1 MVLQSENCTA
11 VVEID
16 EKFVLGSEE
25 ENYDIIFNPE
35 NIKRNEPHDAI
46 KIIAKTKETLKIAV
60 VIRHNKDTE
69 YSALLNGK
77 ELYLTFE
84 KNALTV
90 NLETGELLHYEKDA
104 FSEEFDFSLLDKMLE

>member
-1 MVLQSENCTA
+1 MVLQSGRCTA
-11 VVEID
+11 VVEVD
-16 EKFVLGSEE
+16 EKFVLGCEE
-25 ENYDIIFNPE
+25 ENYDIILNPE
-35 NIKRNEPHDAI
+35 NVKRNEPHDAI
-46 KIIAKTKETLKIAV
+46 KIIAKTEKTLKIAV
-60 VIRHNKDTE
+60 VIRHNKEFE

-77 ELYLTFE
+77 ELSLTFE